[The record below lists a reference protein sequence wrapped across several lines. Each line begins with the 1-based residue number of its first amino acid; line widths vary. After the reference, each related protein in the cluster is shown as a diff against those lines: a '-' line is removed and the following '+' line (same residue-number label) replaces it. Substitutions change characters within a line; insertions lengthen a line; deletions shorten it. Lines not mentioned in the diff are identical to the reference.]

1 MKVIELKKKQ
11 TVAEKLRDWAD
22 QMEDSDMNDADCCIT
37 LWKEK
42 FIMQDGEQVI
52 KREHEY
58 FYTTESIFSMAG
70 ALARTVQSIGD
81 RG

>member
-11 TVAEKLRDWAD
+11 TVAEKLRYWAEI
-22 QMEDSDMNDADCCIT
+22 MEDSDMNDADCCIT
-37 LWKEK
+37 LWKERNV
-42 FIMQDGEQVI
+42 MMDGEQVI

-58 FYTTESIFSMAG
+58 FYNTESIFSMAG

>member
-11 TVAEKLRDWAD
+11 TVAEKLRYWAD
-22 QMEDSDMNDADCCIT
+22 QMEDSDMNDADCRIT

-58 FYTTESIFSMAG
+58 FYNTESIFSMAG